1 MSVRAEDSPGI
12 RMYYEGDLM
21 KIVDAFILFGL
32 IAVVITLYKLLSDK
46 TTLHEK
52 YMLLVGWAIVPPL
65 WFVIEYYFVFLP
77 YGVENSFKYFDYGQ
91 SVASKL
97 WGAVSALTAMV
108 LYKDREKEKSEK
120 LEEQNKEEQAEKPD

>member
-91 SVASKL
+91 SVAAKL